1 MPLADPTYIGQVAS
15 VTGAV
20 VRVRLRED
28 MRSTLVMIGGES
40 YRIGQIGG
48 FFRLP
53 LGYTNLYAV
62 CTQIGADAAPPG
74 SAAEIFGA
82 ALETDSQL
90 RLSGYRWMTVVLFGE
105 GLGGEFERGVGQ
117 YPTVGDEVHLV
128 TDDDLK
134 VIYGWA
140 RGKKGTISVGQIAA
154 TSGVSADVSVAGL
167 VSRHSVIVGSTG
179 AGKSNLV
186 TVLLETVSD
195 GSLPNARALVID
207 PHGEYATALGSKA
220 RVFCIRPDEQAGERP
235 LWVPFWALPFFE
247 LQQLTLGGL
256 QPNHEATIRD
266 RVLDMKV
273 AAAGRLAIPPPPET
287 LTADSPVPFSIKQ
300 LWYELD
306 QFERVT
312 FRKKVENAQT
322 TREPYPPDEVGY
334 ASQLRSDRYPAA
346 GPDNQEPFKNQS
358 KRNIER
364 HLDLMRSRLKDGR
377 FSFLFSPGGGFEPT
391 LAGEVQSD
399 LDSLVRDWV
408 GHDRPITIFDVSGLP
423 SEVLPTIVGTM
434 LRVVYDMLFWAQDLP
449 IGGRRQPLLV
459 VLDEAHRFV
468 PEGEDTTAHRTLSM
482 IAKEG
487 RKYGTGLMLVTPRP
501 SEIDNAVLSQCGSL
515 LALRITNSVDR
526 SKVAA
531 AVPDDLGGLVEQ
543 PPSLRTGEGIFL
555 GEVMPIPSR
564 VRVRKAK
571 QKPVGD
577 DPKLP
582 DVWQTA
588 QRPDAGL
595 YSRALANWRAQSTSA
610 AIDDSGN
617 GGGENLPT
625 PEMHFVDSS
634 NVEAIG
640 YDPDAQELH
649 VRFVKSGETY
659 VYYGVEEWVFQEL
672 IQADSKGTYLNT
684 NIKGNYQYGKL

>member
-1 MPLADPTYIGQVAS
+1 VPLVDPTYIGQVAS
-15 VTGAV
+15 VTGAI

-28 MRSTLVMIGGES
+28 MPSTLVMIGGES
-40 YRIGQIGG
+40 YRVGQIGG
-48 FFRLP
+48 FFRVP

-74 SAAEIFGA
+74 SAEGASGA

-90 RLSGYRWMTVVLFGE
+90 RLSGFRWMTIVLFGE

-128 TDDDLK
+128 TNDDLK
-134 VIYGWA
+134 VIYGWSK
-140 RGKKGTISVGQIAA
+140 GKKGTISVGQIAA
-154 TSGVSADVSVAGL
+154 TSGISADISVAGL
-167 VSRHSVIVGSTG
+167 VSRHSAIVGSTG

-186 TVLLETVSD
+186 TVLLETVAD
-195 GSLPNARALVID
+195 GSLPNARAIVID
-207 PHGEYATALGSKA
+207 PHGEYATALGDKA
-220 RVFCIRPDEQAGERP
+220 RVFRIRPDEAAGERP
-235 LWVPFWALPFFE
+235 LWVPFWALPFSE

-256 QPNHEATIRD
+256 QPNHEAAIRD
-266 RVLDMKV
+266 QVLDMKV
-273 AAAGRLAIPPPPET
+273 AAAQRLAIQPPPET
-287 LTADSPVPFSIKQ
+287 LTADSPVPFSIKR

-306 QFERVT
+306 KFERVT
-312 FRKKVENAQT
+312 FPVANPQTDDNANAP
-322 TREPYPPDEVGY
+322 EEVGD
-334 ASQLRSDRYPAA
+334 AAALRSDRYPAA
-346 GPDNQEPFKNQS
+346 SPYNQAPYKNQR

-364 HLDLMRSRLKDGR
+364 HLDLMRSRLKDSR
-377 FSFLFSPGGGFEPT
+377 FSFLFSPGGGYEPN
-391 LAGEVQSD
+391 LDGEVATD

-408 GHDRPITIFDVSGLP
+408 GHDKPITIFDVSGLP

-449 IGGRRQPLLV
+449 VGGREQPLLV

-468 PEGEDTTAHRTLSM
+468 PEGDETSAHRTLSM

-487 RKYGTGLMLVTPRP
+487 RKYGTGLMLVTQRP
-501 SEIDNAVLSQCGSL
+501 SEIDSAVLSQCGSL
-515 LALRITNSVDR
+515 IALRITNSADR
-526 SKVAA
+526 AKVTA

-543 PPSLRTGEGIFL
+543 LPSLRTGEGIFL

-582 DVWQTA
+582 EVWQVA
-588 QRPDAGL
+588 ERPDGAL

-610 AIDDSGN
+610 EIDENDDE
-617 GGGENLPT
+617 GEEPAN
-625 PEMHFVDSS
+625 
-634 NVEAIG
+634 A
-640 YDPDAQELH
+640 
-649 VRFVKSGETY
+649 
-659 VYYGVEEWVFQEL
+659 
-672 IQADSKGTYLNT
+672 
-684 NIKGNYQYGKL
+684 